1 MTGRFIMCGGH
12 RQFGYLWCGWQRCLA
27 VVLASLWG
35 FPVVPLSASE
45 TAFRVATFNC
55 SLNREQSGQLSRDL
69 AGGSN
74 LQARKVARILRKI
87 RPDIVLL
94 NEFDFEESGTAVR
107 LFLNEYL
114 QATGDWVDED
124 PLTYEFTVSLPV
136 NTGVPTDR
144 DLDHDGQ
151 TGGPADAVGFGK
163 FPGQYGM
170 LVLSRFP
177 LRQSQ
182 IRTFRNLLWKSLP
195 NPLLPLTSEGGDP
208 WYSAEDLN
216 VLALSSKS
224 HWDLPF
230 VVGSKVVHVL
240 ASHPTPP
247 AFDGA
252 EDRNGRRNHDEIR
265 FWKEYLGTGP
275 NDWIIDD
282 AGVPGGLAADEQ
294 FVILGDL
301 NADPVDGGSVTGAIQ
316 QVLQHARVNA
326 AVIPQSDGAEEAAKQ
341 QGQANKRQLGNAR
354 HDTADF
360 SDRSVGNLRA
370 DYVLPSSGLMV
381 RDAGVF
387 WPLPGSPGFELID
400 CSDHRL
406 VWMDLATGSP

>member
-1 MTGRFIMCGGH
+1 MCRGH
-12 RQFGYLWCGWQRCLA
+12 RQPGYLRFGWQRCLA
-27 VVLASLWG
+27 VVFASLWG
-35 FPVVPLSASE
+35 STVFSLSASE

-55 SLNREQSGQLSRDL
+55 SLNREESGQLSRDL

-74 LQARKVARILRKI
+74 VQARKVARILRKI

-94 NEFDFEESGTAVR
+94 NEFDFEGSGTAVR

-151 TGGPADAVGFGK
+151 KGGPADAVGFGK

-182 IRTFRNLLWKSLP
+182 VRTFRNLLWKSLP
-195 NPLLPLTSEGGDP
+195 NPMLPLTSEGGDP

-265 FWKEYLGTGP
+265 FWKEYLGTGT
-275 NDWIIDD
+275 NAWIIDD
-282 AGVPGGLAADEQ
+282 AGVSGGLAEDEQ

-341 QGQANKRQLGNAR
+341 QGQANQRQLGNAR

-360 SDRSVGNLRA
+360 SDRAVGNLRA
-370 DYVLPSSGLMV
+370 DYVLPSIGLMV